1 MWRIGRP
8 GRGCGTGTA
17 LSLPVGAGFRDR
29 LGEADRRHDSGGNCL
44 NVQYRFDPIRPE
56 SCELNHYICTEK
68 RVGAQELRP
77 SLRRRQPACPDP
89 WRPARPRDLPYD
101 HIAPAPP
108 PVDPALPADPAA
120 GKKTSLKRVA
130 AASSIGTTIEF
141 YDFFIY
147 GTAAALVFP
156 TVFFPAADE
165 VTGTIA
171 SFATFAVAFFARPVG
186 AILFGH
192 FGDQIGRKRTLVWAL
207 LIMGVATVLIGLLP
221 GYETGAFGMFEGGI
235 GMAAPILLVVLRF
248 FQGFAVGGEWAG
260 ATLLTA
266 EYAPEGKRGLCAM
279 FPQLGPAFAFFLSS
293 LTFLIA
299 TITLGEASPAFLEY
313 GRRIPFI
320 LSFALVAV
328 GLWVRLAAAE
338 TPVFREAQK
347 KRAAQPTSGPALP
360 FLDAVRYQ
368 WKEILI
374 AGGSLASLF
383 SLFYM
388 GTAFLTNYGTKNLGL
403 SRTFVL
409 SAGMISAIVFAV
421 SIGASAIWSDRVGR
435 RRVIMT
441 SCAIAVPWVLILF
454 PLLDMGG
461 RLPFIVG
468 LVGTLLIFGIAYGPA
483 GALLPELFEARYRYT
498 GAGMGYN
505 LAGIL
510 GGAIPPLIAAP
521 LIAGPGS
528 LWVGEMLAVL
538 SSVSVLC
545 TYLIIETKYAKMH
558 ADRPDPAVASTS

>member
-1 MWRIGRP
+1 MTTIPTTPNTPAPQPPPQR
-8 GRGCGTGTA
+8 T
-17 LSLPVGAGFRDR
+17 
-29 LGEADRRHDSGGNCL
+29 
-44 NVQYRFDPIRPE
+44 
-56 SCELNHYICTEK
+56 
-68 RVGAQELRP
+68 
-77 SLRRRQPACPDP
+77 SLR
-89 WRPARPRDLPYD
+89 
-101 HIAPAPP
+101 
-108 PVDPALPADPAA
+108 
-120 GKKTSLKRVA
+120 RVA

-192 FGDQIGRKRTLVWAL
+192 FGDRIGRKRTLVWTL
-207 LIMGVATVLIGLLP
+207 LIMGVATVAIGLLP
-221 GYETGAFGMFEGGI
+221 GYETGVFGFAESGI
-235 GMAAPILLVVLRF
+235 GILAPISLVVLRF
-248 FQGFAVGGEWAG
+248 LQGFAVGGEWAG

-266 EYAPEGKRGLCAM
+266 EYAPPGKRGTYAM

-299 TITLGEASPAFLEY
+299 NLTLGEKSSAFLDY
-313 GRRIPFI
+313 GWRIPFI

-328 GLWVRLAAAE
+328 GLWVRLAVAE
-338 TPVFREAQK
+338 TPVFRETQRKQAD
-347 KRAAQPTSGPALP
+347 RPASGQPALP
-360 FLDAVRYQ
+360 FRDAVRYQ

-388 GTAFLTNYGTKNLGL
+388 GTAFMTSYGTKTLGL

-409 SAGMISAIVFAV
+409 TTGMVAAVVFGL
-421 SIGASAIWSDRVGR
+421 SIAASAMWSDRIGR

-441 SCAIAVPWVLILF
+441 SCLVAVPWVLVLF
-454 PLLDMGG
+454 PILQSGSG
-461 RLPFIVG
+461 VAFVVG
-468 LVGTLLIFGIAYGPA
+468 LIGTLLIFGIAYGPA
-483 GALLPELFEARYRYT
+483 GAMLPELFQARYRYT

-505 LAGIL
+505 LAGIF

-521 LIAGPGS
+521 LIAGPGA
-528 LWVGEMLAVL
+528 LWVGVMLAAL
-538 SSVSVLC
+538 SAVSVVC
-545 TYLIIETKYAKMH
+545 TYLVVETK
-558 ADRPDPAVASTS
+558 DRSMQVDSTEHLDASAQPASVG